1 MSNQITT
8 QPENVFETL
17 AAITRPE
24 PALLQHLERKAVIA
38 HNWTSFSPDVRG
50 KQMVKDYSEEL
61 AADME
66 ELKTG
71 GANDESIADYKARYE
86 RFFSSYLG
94 AKSNCFSA
102 MITGPAK
109 FNNRKHEKANRSEQ
123 SHYGIF
129 REWRIRAKKAIVRKA
144 QPAKTFTSELERYRA
159 ELAGMKA
166 NHALMIQGNKDI
178 KKAKKEGKDITEYLT
193 NTFGINPHM
202 IEHTMKWGF
211 GTTNNNANMKRVEQ
225 RIKELEV
232 KESQREENPITNYT
246 FEGGTMVINYEVDR
260 IQIMFDS
267 RPTSAELTEWKA
279 KGLNTFNWSPSA
291 MAWQRKITANA
302 MYCIKHM
309 LTGIKK
315 VN

>member
-1 MSNQITT
+1 MSNTT
-8 QPENVFETL
+8 TNSLFETL
-17 AAITRPE
+17 AEITKPE
-24 PALLQHLERKAVIA
+24 PLLLSHLEGKARQA
-38 HNWTSFSPDVRG
+38 HYWTSFSPEKRG
-50 KQMVKDYSEEL
+50 SQMVADYSEEL

-66 ELKTG
+66 ELKIG
-71 GANDESIADYKARYE
+71 GANEESIADYKSRYE
-86 RFFSSYLG
+86 RLFTSYLG
-94 AKSNCFSA
+94 AKSNTFSA

-109 FNNRKHEKANRSEQ
+109 FNNRKHEKANRSEER
-123 SHYGIF
+123 HYEIF

-144 QPAKTFTSELERYRA
+144 QPVKTFTSELERYRS
-159 ELAGMKA
+159 ELAGMKS
-166 NHALMIQGNKDI
+166 NHALMIQGNKEI

-193 NTFGINPHM
+193 NTFGIKPHM
-202 IEHTMKWGF
+202 LQHTMQWGF

-232 KESQREENPITNYT
+232 KESKRNENPITNYT
-246 FEGGTMVINYEVDR
+246 FEGGTMSINYEIDR

-267 RPTSAELTEWKA
+267 KPTSEELTAWKA

-302 MYCIKHM
+302 MYCIKSM